1 MIKRYQKSFLLIFYG
16 LCFVNGQSSYQGLNS
31 WYSPVTVSLGGGG
44 TLLNIQE
51 ADRQNPGV
59 LGRAD
64 NQKYI
69 LEIVRYPASVKSKHI
84 GWILP
89 KNTRVYSFHF
99 RQMDYGRFDG
109 YDEDGNPSGSYN
121 SNDTWFSSSISSQY
135 GMLSYGMSAG
145 LFHSQLASKKS
156 IIMVSSF
163 GGLISLH
170 KQNMELGIA
179 LKNQGIIL
187 KKFNSEENFPLSC
200 VMSVS
205 KKLAYLPLK
214 LNLDIEFISDTTEP
228 DIHLSGKFSLSE
240 FVFLRWGINSEKFN
254 QQIESGVTKDLITG
268 TGIGLG
274 FKSGKYSIES
284 GGYFY
289 NPGNWILGVSVGI
302 YR

>member
-1 MIKRYQKSFLLIFYG
+1 MKWYKKYFLLIFSG
-16 LCFVNGQSSYQGLNS
+16 LCFVNGQSGYQGLNS
-31 WYSPVTVSLGGGG
+31 WYSSVTVSLGGGG

-51 ADRQNPGV
+51 ADRQNPAV

-69 LEIVRYPASVKSKHI
+69 LETVRYPANVNSKHI
-84 GWILP
+84 GWIFP
-89 KNTRVYSFHF
+89 KNKRIYSFHY

-109 YDEDGNPSGSYN
+109 YDEDGNPLGSYN
-121 SNDTWFSSSISSQY
+121 SNDTWFSSSISSQH
-135 GMLSYGMSAG
+135 GVLSYGMSAG
-145 LFHSQLASKKS
+145 LFHSRLGSKKS

-163 GGLISLH
+163 GGLISLR
-170 KQNMELGIA
+170 KQNMEFGIA

-187 KKFNSEENFPLSC
+187 KKFNSEENLPLFC
-200 VMSVS
+200 MMSVS

-214 LNLDIEFISDTTEP
+214 LNLDIEFMSDIPEP
-228 DIHLSGKFSLSE
+228 TLYLSGKFTLSE
-240 FVFLRWGINSEKFN
+240 SVFLRWGINLEKFN

>member
-1 MIKRYQKSFLLIFYG
+1 MKWYKKYFLLIFSG
-16 LCFVNGQSSYQGLNS
+16 LCFVNGQSGYQGLNS
-31 WYSPVTVSLGGGG
+31 WYSSVTVSLGGGG

-51 ADRQNPGV
+51 ADRQNPAV

-69 LEIVRYPASVKSKHI
+69 LETVRYPANVNSKHI
-84 GWILP
+84 GWIFP
-89 KNTRVYSFHF
+89 KNKRIYSFHY

-109 YDEDGNPSGSYN
+109 YDEDGNPLGSYN
-121 SNDTWFSSSISSQY
+121 SNDTWLSSSISSQY

-163 GGLISLH
+163 GGLIFLH
-170 KQNMELGIA
+170 KQNVELGIA

-187 KKFNSEENFPLSC
+187 KKFNSEENLPLSC

-205 KKLAYLPLK
+205 KNLAYLPLK
-214 LNLDIEFISDTTEP
+214 LNLDIEFISNTPEP

>member
-1 MIKRYQKSFLLIFYG
+1 MKWYKKYFLLIFSG
-16 LCFVNGQSSYQGLNS
+16 LCFVNGQSGYQGLNS
-31 WYSPVTVSLGGGG
+31 WYSSVTVSLGGGG

-51 ADRQNPGV
+51 ADRQNPAV

-69 LEIVRYPASVKSKHI
+69 LETVRYPANVNSKHI
-84 GWILP
+84 GWIFP
-89 KNTRVYSFHF
+89 KNKRIYSFHY

-109 YDEDGNPSGSYN
+109 YDEDGNPLGSYN
-121 SNDTWFSSSISSQY
+121 SNDTWFSSSISSQH
-135 GMLSYGMSAG
+135 GVISYGMSAG
-145 LFHSQLASKKS
+145 LFHSRLGSKKS
-156 IIMVSSF
+156 IIMVSSL
-163 GGLISLH
+163 GGLISLN
-170 KQNMELGIA
+170 KQNMEFGIA

-205 KKLAYLPLK
+205 KILAYLPLK
-214 LNLDIEFISDTTEP
+214 LNLDIDFINDTTEP
-228 DIHLSGKFSLSE
+228 DIYLSGKFILSE
-240 FVFLRWGINSEKFN
+240 SVFLRWGINSERFN
-254 QQIESGVTKDLITG
+254 QQIESGMTKDLITG

-289 NPGNWILGVSVGI
+289 NPGNWILGISVGI

>member
-1 MIKRYQKSFLLIFYG
+1 MKWYKKYFLLIFSG
-16 LCFVNGQSSYQGLNS
+16 LCFVNGQSGYQGLNS
-31 WYSPVTVSLGGGG
+31 WYSSVTVSLGGGG

-51 ADRQNPGV
+51 ADRQNPAV

-69 LEIVRYPASVKSKHI
+69 LETVRYPANVNSKHI
-84 GWILP
+84 GWIFP
-89 KNTRVYSFHF
+89 KNKRIYSFHY

-135 GMLSYGMSAG
+135 GILSYGMSAG
-145 LFHSQLASKKS
+145 LFHSQLGSKKS

-163 GGLISLH
+163 GGLISLN
-170 KQNMELGIA
+170 KQNMEFGIA

-205 KKLAYLPLK
+205 KNLAYLPLK
-214 LNLDIEFISDTTEP
+214 LNLDIEFMSDIPEP
-228 DIHLSGKFSLSE
+228 TLYLSGKFTLSE
-240 FVFLRWGINSEKFN
+240 SVFLRWGINLEKVN

-289 NPGNWILGVSVGI
+289 NPGNWILGVSVEI

>member
-1 MIKRYQKSFLLIFYG
+1 MIKWYKKYFLLIFSG
-16 LCFVNGQSSYQGLNS
+16 LCFVNGQSGYQGLNS
-31 WYSPVTVSLGGGG
+31 WYSSVTVSLGGGG

-51 ADRQNPGV
+51 ADRQNPAV

-69 LEIVRYPASVKSKHI
+69 LETVRYPANVNSKHI
-84 GWILP
+84 GWIFP
-89 KNTRVYSFHF
+89 KNKRIYSFHY

-109 YDEDGNPSGSYN
+109 YDEDGNPLGSYN
-121 SNDTWFSSSISSQY
+121 SNDTWFSSSISSQH
-135 GMLSYGMSAG
+135 GVLSYGMSAG
-145 LFHSQLASKKS
+145 LFHSRLGSKKS

-163 GGLISLH
+163 GGLISLR
-170 KQNMELGIA
+170 KQNMEFGIA

-187 KKFNSEENFPLSC
+187 KKFNSEENLPLFC
-200 VMSVS
+200 MMSVS

-214 LNLDIEFISDTTEP
+214 LNLDIEFMSDIPEP
-228 DIHLSGKFSLSE
+228 TLYLSGKFTLSE
-240 FVFLRWGINSEKFN
+240 SVFLRWGINLEKFN

-289 NPGNWILGVSVGI
+289 NPGNWILGISVGI
-302 YR
+302 YS

>member
-1 MIKRYQKSFLLIFYG
+1 M
-16 LCFVNGQSSYQGLNS
+16 NGQSGYQGLNS
-31 WYSPVTVSLGGGG
+31 WYSSVTVSLGGGG

-51 ADRQNPGV
+51 ADRQNPAV

-69 LEIVRYPASVKSKHI
+69 LETVRYPANVNSKHI
-84 GWILP
+84 GWIFP
-89 KNTRVYSFHF
+89 KNKRIYSFHY

-109 YDEDGNPSGSYN
+109 YDEDGNPLGSYN
-121 SNDTWFSSSISSQY
+121 SNDTWLSSSISSQY

-145 LFHSQLASKKS
+145 LFHSQLGSKKS

-163 GGLISLH
+163 GGLISLN
-170 KQNMELGIA
+170 KQNMEFGIA

-187 KKFNSEENFPLSC
+187 KKFNSEENLPLFC
-200 VMSVS
+200 MMSVS

-214 LNLDIEFISDTTEP
+214 LNLDIEFMSDIPEP
-228 DIHLSGKFSLSE
+228 TLYLSGKFTLSE
-240 FVFLRWGINSEKFN
+240 SVFLRWGINSEKFN

>member
-1 MIKRYQKSFLLIFYG
+1 MK
-16 LCFVNGQSSYQGLNS
+16 GQSGYQGLTS
-31 WYSPVTVSLGGGG
+31 WYSSVTVSLGGGG

-51 ADRQNPGV
+51 ADRQNPAL
-59 LGRAD
+59 LGETD
-64 NQKYI
+64 KQKFI
-69 LEIVRYPASVKSKHI
+69 LDIVRYPADENSRHI

-89 KNTRVYSFHF
+89 KNKRVYSFHY

-109 YDEDGNPSGSYN
+109 YDEDGVSTSSYS
-121 SNDTWFSSSISSQY
+121 SNDSWLTGSVSSRS

-145 LFHSQLASKKS
+145 FFYSRLASEKS
-156 IIMVSSF
+156 ILMVFSF
-163 GGLISLH
+163 GGLVSL
-170 KQNMELGIA
+170 KKKNMELGIA

-187 KKFNSEENFPLSC
+187 RKFNSENENLPLSC

-214 LNLDIEFISDTTEP
+214 LNLDVEFMSDTQQP
-228 DIHLSGKFSLSE
+228 DLYLSGKFTLSE
-240 FVFLRWGINSEKFN
+240 SVFLRWGINSDKLN

-289 NPGNWILGVSVGI
+289 NPGNWIYGVSVEI

>member
-1 MIKRYQKSFLLIFYG
+1 MIKWYKKYFLLIFSG
-16 LCFVNGQSSYQGLNS
+16 LCFVNGQSGYQGLNS
-31 WYSPVTVSLGGGG
+31 WYSSVTVSLGGGG

-51 ADRQNPGV
+51 ADRQNPAV

-69 LEIVRYPASVKSKHI
+69 LETVRYPANVNSKHI
-84 GWILP
+84 GWIFP
-89 KNTRVYSFHF
+89 KNKRIYSFHY

-109 YDEDGNPSGSYN
+109 YDEDGNPLGSYN
-121 SNDTWFSSSISSQY
+121 SNDTWLSSSISSQY

-145 LFHSQLASKKS
+145 LFHSQLGSKKS

-163 GGLISLH
+163 GGLISLN
-170 KQNMELGIA
+170 KQNMEFGIA

-187 KKFNSEENFPLSC
+187 KKFNSEENLPLFC
-200 VMSVS
+200 MMSVS

-214 LNLDIEFISDTTEP
+214 LNLDIEFMSDIPEP
-228 DIHLSGKFSLSE
+228 TLYLSGKFTLSE
-240 FVFLRWGINSEKFN
+240 SVFLRWGINLEKFN

-289 NPGNWILGVSVGI
+289 NPGNWILGISVGI

>member
-1 MIKRYQKSFLLIFYG
+1 MKWYKKYFLLIFSG
-16 LCFVNGQSSYQGLNS
+16 LCFVNGQSGYQGLNS
-31 WYSPVTVSLGGGG
+31 WYSSVTVSLGGGG

-51 ADRQNPGV
+51 ADRQNPAV

-69 LEIVRYPASVKSKHI
+69 LETVRYPANVNSKHI
-84 GWILP
+84 GWIFP
-89 KNTRVYSFHF
+89 KNKRIYSFHY

-109 YDEDGNPSGSYN
+109 YDEDGNPLGSYN
-121 SNDTWFSSSISSQY
+121 SNDTWLSSSISSQY
-135 GMLSYGMSAG
+135 GILSYGMSAG
-145 LFHSQLASKKS
+145 LFHSQLGSKKS

-163 GGLISLH
+163 GGLISLN
-170 KQNMELGIA
+170 KQNMEFGIA

-187 KKFNSEENFPLSC
+187 KKFNSEENLPLFC
-200 VMSVS
+200 MMSVS

-214 LNLDIEFISDTTEP
+214 LNLDIEFMSDIPEP
-228 DIHLSGKFSLSE
+228 TLYLSGKFTLSE
-240 FVFLRWGINSEKFN
+240 SVFLRWGINSEKFN

>member
-16 LCFVNGQSSYQGLNS
+16 LCFVNGQSGYQGLNS

-84 GWILP
+84 GWISP
-89 KNTRVYSFHF
+89 KNKRIYSFHF

-187 KKFNSEENFPLSC
+187 KKFNSEENLPLSC

-205 KKLAYLPLK
+205 KNLAYLPLK
-214 LNLDIEFISDTTEP
+214 LNLDIEFISNTPEP

-289 NPGNWILGVSVGI
+289 NPGNWILGVSVEI

>member
-1 MIKRYQKSFLLIFYG
+1 MKWYKKYFLLIFSG
-16 LCFVNGQSSYQGLNS
+16 LCFVNGQSGYQGLNS
-31 WYSPVTVSLGGGG
+31 WYSSVTVSLGGGG

-51 ADRQNPGV
+51 ADRQNPAV

-69 LEIVRYPASVKSKHI
+69 LETVRYPANVNSKHI
-84 GWILP
+84 GWIFP
-89 KNTRVYSFHF
+89 KNKRIYSFHY

-121 SNDTWFSSSISSQY
+121 SNDTWFSSSISSKY
-135 GMLSYGMSAG
+135 GILSYGMSAG

-163 GGLISLH
+163 GGLISLR
-170 KQNMELGIA
+170 KQNMKFGIA

-187 KKFNSEENFPLSC
+187 KKFNSEENLPLFC
-200 VMSVS
+200 MMSVS

-214 LNLDIEFISDTTEP
+214 LNLDVEFMSDTQQP
-228 DIHLSGKFSLSE
+228 DLYLSGKFILSE
-240 FVFLRWGINSEKFN
+240 SVFLRLGINSDKLN

-289 NPGNWILGVSVGI
+289 NPGNWIFGVSVEI